1 MIAFH
6 YHPDILVAHP
16 QLVAGVIFG
25 QELDNGPT
33 PPALLTAYQA
43 QQLDT
48 RNKIGD
54 TPMPELPSVQA
65 WRNAFRSF
73 GVKPTQYRSAI
84 EALLRRLMKH
94 GDIPSINTLVDIAN
108 LVSIRY
114 TLPVAAFDTRSLEF
128 PVCVRFSDGTEHFTP
143 LHQTESV
150 HPDLGEVIFSDQVKT
165 VIARRWCWRQSAES
179 ASRSD
184 TRSAIIT
191 VEALHPNARA
201 DVESALEDLQTFLRE
216 HSGGKFVSGILDQRQ
231 PNLEI

>member
-6 YHPDILVAHP
+6 YHPDILTAFP
-16 QLVAGVIFG
+16 QLMAGVILG

-33 PPALLTAYQA
+33 PPALLNAYQA
-43 QQLDT
+43 QQHNT
-48 RNKIGD
+48 RHQIGD

-65 WRNAFRSF
+65 WRSAFRSF

-114 TLPVAAFDTRSLEF
+114 TLPVAVFDTRALEL
-128 PVCVRFSDGTEHFTP
+128 PVCVKFSSGTEHFTP

-150 HPDLGEVIFSDQVKT
+150 YPDPGEVIFSDRMET

-179 ASRSD
+179 ASGAD
-184 TRSAIIT
+184 TLSALIT

-201 DVESALEDLQTFLRE
+201 DVESALEDLRTLLRE
-216 HSGGKFVSGILDQRQ
+216 HSGGKFVSGILDRQ
-231 PNLEI
+231 HSDLEI

>member
-6 YHPDILVAHP
+6 YHPDILAAFP

-33 PPALLTAYQA
+33 PPALLTAYQS
-43 QQLDT
+43 QQFDT
-48 RNKIGD
+48 RHKIGE

-114 TLPVAAFDTRSLEF
+114 TLPVAAFDTRSLEL
-128 PVCVRFSDGTEHFTP
+128 PVCVQYSDGTEHFTP

-150 HPDLGEVIFSDQVKT
+150 HPDPGEVIFSDQVKT

-179 ASRSD
+179 ASRAD
-184 TRSAIIT
+184 TQSALIT
-191 VEALHPNARA
+191 VEALHPNARTE
-201 DVESALEDLQTFLRE
+201 VESALEDLCTLLGE
-216 HSGGKFVSGILDQRQ
+216 YSGGIFVSGVLDQQ
-231 PNLEI
+231 HPDLEI